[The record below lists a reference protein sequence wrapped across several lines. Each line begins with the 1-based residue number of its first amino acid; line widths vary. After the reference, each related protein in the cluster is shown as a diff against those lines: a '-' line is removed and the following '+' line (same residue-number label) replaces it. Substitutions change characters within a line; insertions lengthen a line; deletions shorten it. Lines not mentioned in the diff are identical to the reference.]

1 MQMIWLYTLVLLT
14 AELISMP
21 IAAPFTLFSQR
32 ANTGK
37 DGFSQGPK
45 SPSSTPEPKE
55 FSSEQRPDVGG
66 DPFQRKE
73 FSSEQHPNTDMG
85 GDPFQ
90 RKPKCATFG
99 RRVRRNAIVPSG
111 ENDAIFQKFATS
123 SENEGPPE
131 KVIREDSDFDSES
144 DDSEDSFNDAL
155 SDIEE
160 STELLNS
167 SDSEMDI
174 DMFTFGMPLSF
185 VPGSF
190 FTGFVYVLG
199 DDKLIISFNKG
210 HIEEWFLMN
219 SENFCTCVD
228 DAIFCDCNHVALNIA
243 FRRAVHRVLVHLMD
257 DVLTS
262 KKIKIT
268 LKVGKNFRLRFET
281 SNKHKHHDCP
291 CDNLLNFIDLVTCS
305 HDALSVFK

>member
-1 MQMIWLYTLVLLT
+1 MG
-14 AELISMP
+14 
-21 IAAPFTLFSQR
+21 FTTENPGQVVD
-32 ANTGK
+32 K
-37 DGFSQGPK
+37 
-45 SPSSTPEPKE
+45 PS
-55 FSSEQRPDVGG
+55 
-66 DPFQRKE
+66 
-73 FSSEQHPNTDMG
+73 
-85 GDPFQ
+85 
-90 RKPKCATFG
+90 A
-99 RRVRRNAIVPSG
+99 RRVRRDAIVPSG
-111 ENDAIFQKFATS
+111 ENDEIFKKFAAQAPTD
-123 SENEGPPE
+123 P
-131 KVIREDSDFDSES
+131 KQVIKEDSDSDS
-144 DDSEDSFNDAL
+144 DSEDSFNDAL
-155 SDIEE
+155 SDIED

-199 DDKLIISFNKG
+199 NDKLIISFNKG
-210 HIEEWFLMN
+210 HIEDWFLMN

-262 KKIKIT
+262 KRIKIT

-281 SNKHKHHDCP
+281 SNKHKQHDCP
-291 CDNLLNFIDLVTCS
+291 CDNLLNFVDLVTCS